1 MGRFFG
7 KALIIDNDARFV
19 EGIKTEFKL
28 LEDYPCFVTKTFQE
42 ATKILKQPKH
52 NIRVVFL
59 SSSISMSGGLNE
71 LKEIRTSRPFLPIFL
86 ISHHPEREPKA
97 ILNNEDGFYKIIIA
111 PKNFSFLTKEIDTL
125 FISKETWADIQAS
138 EEKKNIEINLVKD
151 RFIAVPLSDYVLTP
165 KSFFNIFIQLG
176 ETKFVKI
183 LNAGDAFDKDLFE
196 TYARKGITHFYL
208 ADEEHKKYIRLCEE
222 LSKKV
227 INDQEIK
234 SSKKIHNILN
244 FGNNIAQSLIHTG
257 ISEEKLDIA
266 NTFLNQSVH
275 LIKNM
280 KMKNE
285 SLKKFIET
293 VGLKEHNAT
302 VSFLASMIANQVGL
316 ESIKSVKI
324 AGITA
329 LLHDIGLYDLNPDF
343 NESEL
348 ENLDHKQQDIF
359 DQHEKHGG
367 QILRKSGNFD
377 EVIYQAVENHHMRRR
392 GSDHT
397 RRTNNINMVTEIIG
411 AADELHNIVITKKIN
426 DTVMNEFL
434 TTNLKR
440 FSPQIEKAILE
451 LLNKAKST

>member
-1 MGRFFG
+1 M
-7 KALIIDNDARFV
+7 
-19 EGIKTEFKL
+19 
-28 LEDYPCFVTKTFQE
+28 
-42 ATKILKQPKH
+42 
-52 NIRVVFL
+52 
-59 SSSISMSGGLNE
+59 
-71 LKEIRTSRPFLPIFL
+71 
-86 ISHHPEREPKA
+86 
-97 ILNNEDGFYKIIIA
+97 
-111 PKNFSFLTKEIDTL
+111 
-125 FISKETWADIQAS
+125 
-138 EEKKNIEINLVKD
+138 
-151 RFIAVPLSDYVLTP
+151 
-165 KSFFNIFIQLG
+165 
-176 ETKFVKI
+176 
-183 LNAGDAFDKDLFE
+183 
-196 TYARKGITHFYL
+196 
-208 ADEEHKKYIRLCEE
+208 
-222 LSKKV
+222 
-227 INDQEIK
+227 
-234 SSKKIHNILN
+234 N

-324 AGITA
+324 AGIAA
-329 LLHDIGLYDLNPDF
+329 LLHDIGLYYLNPDF